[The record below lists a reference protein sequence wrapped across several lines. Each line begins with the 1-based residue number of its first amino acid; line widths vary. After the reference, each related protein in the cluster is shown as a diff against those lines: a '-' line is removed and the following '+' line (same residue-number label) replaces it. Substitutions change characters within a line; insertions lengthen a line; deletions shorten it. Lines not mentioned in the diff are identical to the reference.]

1 MQKDIIINVS
11 HSEKR
16 AAFVEDGR
24 LMELFIERTFNERV
38 AGNIYKGRVENVLPG
53 MQAAFVNIGL
63 ERNAFLYVED
73 ALVGY
78 SDEDIPDEIDQPK
91 KRKPKIDD
99 VLKVGQEIVVQ
110 ITKEPIGTKGA
121 RVVTGL
127 TLPGRFLVLMPSVNY
142 VGVSRRIEDPAERER
157 LRKIVEKVK
166 PKNMGVIVRTA
177 AEGQVE
183 KSLKRDMKYLVKLWD
198 KIQKKAGAVRAPAL
212 LHKDYD
218 LISQIVRDYLSDDIN
233 RLVVDSR
240 SEYERIRE
248 MLGNL
253 SPKLRKK
260 VSYYQSNIQIFDYYQ
275 IETQIEKAL
284 KRKVWLDCGGYLVID
299 ETEAMVII
307 DVNTGKYI
315 GNTNNLSDTVLKT
328 NLEAAKEIARQL
340 RLRNMA
346 GIIIVDFIDM
356 ESDEDRAKVINL
368 LQEEIK
374 RDRVKTNIV
383 GFTQLGLVE
392 ITRKK
397 VKRDLDETLQKPCP
411 YCDGVGRVLS
421 EETVAINTERRLL
434 SMLANNDRIEAV
446 LVNAHPAVAALLI
459 GSGGSNLKRLEEVS
473 GRTIFIKGNQGLH
486 LTDAQIVAGTVE
498 EIKQK
503 AVPVREGQ
511 RIQVLVEEPHV
522 TNPKD
527 GIARVEGYVID
538 VLNGGDLVG
547 KMVELEINRAFRTY
561 AKGKVVQVLGGP
573 DSNGDVD
580 TRLVAMIE

>member
-1 MQKDIIINVS
+1 MSVDIIINVS

-16 AAFVEDGR
+16 AAFLEDGR

-78 SDEDIPDEIDQPK
+78 DEDLPDELQSSK
-91 KRKPKIDD
+91 KKKPTINE

-121 RVVTGL
+121 RVVTNL
-127 TLPGRFLVLMPSVNY
+127 TLPGRYLVLMPSVNY
-142 VGVSRRIEDPAERER
+142 VGVSRRIEDQEERER
-157 LRKIVEKVK
+157 LKKIAEKIK
-166 PKNMGVIVRTA
+166 PRNMGVIVRTA

-183 KSLKRDMKYLVKLWD
+183 KNLKRDVKYLLKTWD
-198 KIQKKAGAVRAPAL
+198 KIQKKAGSVKAPAL

-218 LISQIVRDYLSDDIN
+218 LVSRIVRDHFGEDVN
-233 RLVVDSR
+233 RLVVDSS
-240 SEYERIRE
+240 SEYDRIRE
-248 MLGNL
+248 MLSTM
-253 SPKLRKK
+253 SPKLRRR
-260 VSYYQSNIQIFDYYQ
+260 VSYFHSSTQIFDYYG
-275 IETQIEKAL
+275 IEPQIEKAL

-299 ETEAMVII
+299 ETEALVSI

-315 GNTNNLSDTVLKT
+315 GKTDKLSDTVLKT
-328 NLEAAKEIARQL
+328 NLDAAKEIARQL

-356 ESDEDRAKVINL
+356 DSDADRQKVLNL

-374 RDRVKTNIV
+374 KDKVKTNIV

-397 VKRDLDETLQKPCP
+397 VKRDLDETLQKTCP
-411 YCDGVGRVLS
+411 YCDGVGRILS
-421 EETVAINTERRLL
+421 EETVAINAERRLIG
-434 SMLANNDRIEAV
+434 MLANRDDVEAV
-446 LVNAHPAVAALLI
+446 LVNAHPQVAALLI
-459 GSGGSNLKRLEEVS
+459 GSGGANLKRLEEET
-473 GRTIFIKGNQGLH
+473 GRTIFIKGNQALH
-486 LTDAQIVAGTVE
+486 LTDVQIIAGSVE
-498 EIKQK
+498 EIKSK
-503 AVPVREGQ
+503 AIPVREGQ
-511 RIQVLVEEPHV
+511 RLELLVEEPHV

-527 GIARVEGYVID
+527 GIARVEGYVVD
-538 VLNGGDLVG
+538 VLGGGELVG
-547 KMVELEINRAFRTY
+547 KKVEVEIIRAFRTY
-561 AKGKVVQVLGGP
+561 AKGKIIQVIGEVT
-573 DSNGDVD
+573 DEVD
-580 TRLVAMIE
+580 TRIAAMIE

>member
-1 MQKDIIINVS
+1 MNVEVIVNVS

-16 AAFVEDGR
+16 AAFLENGK
-24 LMELFIERTFNERV
+24 LTELFIERTFNERV

-73 ALVGY
+73 ALVGFG
-78 SDEDIPDEIDQPK
+78 DEDVPDEIAQG
-91 KRKPKIDD
+91 KRNKVKPKIND

-110 ITKEPIGTKGA
+110 ISKEAIGTKGA

-142 VGVSRRIEDPAERER
+142 VGVSRRIENPEERDRLKKIAE
-157 LRKIVEKVK
+157 KSK

-177 AEGQVE
+177 AEGQPE
-183 KSLKRDMKYLVKLWD
+183 KSLKRDIKYLLRIWE
-198 KIQKKAGAVRAPAL
+198 KIQRKAGSVRAPAL

-218 LISQIVRDYLSDDIN
+218 MVSRIVRDYFSDDVT

-240 SEYERIRE
+240 SEYDRIRE
-248 MLGNL
+248 MLGAL
-253 SPKLRKK
+253 SPKSKRRIT
-260 VSYYQSNIQIFDYYQ
+260 YYHSNTPLFDYYQ
-275 IETQIEKAL
+275 IEPQIEKAL

-299 ETEAMVII
+299 ETEALVSI

-315 GNTNNLSDTVLKT
+315 GNTNSLSDTVLKT
-328 NLEAAKEIARQL
+328 NLDAAKEIARQL

-356 ESDEDRAKVINL
+356 DSDEDRQKVIEL
-368 LQEEIK
+368 LSEEVK
-374 RDRVKTNIV
+374 RDKVKTNIV

-397 VKRDLDETLQKPCP
+397 VKRDLDETLQKTCP
-411 YCDGVGRVLS
+411 YCEGLGRILS
-421 EETVAINTERRLL
+421 EETVAINTERQIR
-434 SMLANNDRIEAV
+434 SMFLDRDDVEAV
-446 LVNAHPAVAALLI
+446 LINVHPTVAALLI
-459 GSGGSNLKRLEEVS
+459 GSGGTNLKRLEEET
-473 GRTIFIKGNQGLH
+473 GRTIFVKGNQNLH
-486 LTDAQIVAGTVE
+486 LTAVEIIAGSVDE
-498 EIKQK
+498 VKAK
-503 AVPVREGQ
+503 AVPVKEGQ
-511 RIQVLVEEPHV
+511 RLQLLVEEPHV
-522 TNPKD
+522 TNPRD

-547 KMVELEINRAFRTY
+547 KTIEVEITRAFRTY
-561 AKGKVVQVLGGP
+561 AKGKIVQVNGGV
-573 DSNGDVD
+573 GAEVD
-580 TRLVAMIE
+580 TRIAAVIE